1 MADVRALLKAKTKE
15 RAPQIQ
21 HPYAAYNA
29 SGQLRCSLCATP
41 IKFNNPAAWKTHL
54 ESKSHKQMVER
65 EKSSAKGK
73 RKAEE
78 EMEVDSDGGSKK
90 RRVSPDAQERSK
102 SPSAGPSGFPAD
114 FFSDP
119 SRAPPELGMEDD
131 EEESAAKPSRPTAG
145 PSVDSE
151 FEAFERAIAAASAK
165 RAPTASQDIFARATV
180 FAEAELV
187 DVDAIQANGFPP
199 EVSST
204 DGPSKAG
211 GAAPPAEEEEET
223 EAQKARRK
231 ELEEK
236 ELIMDRIIEE
246 ERAQEEADDKV
257 RSLKARLEAIKK
269 QRELKKK
276 ATSESSMKS

>member
-1 MADVRALLKAKTKE
+1 MD
-15 RAPQIQ
+15 
-21 HPYAAYNA
+21 
-29 SGQLRCSLCATP
+29 
-41 IKFNNPAAWKTHL
+41 
-54 ESKSHKQMVER
+54 
-65 EKSSAKGK
+65 
-73 RKAEE
+73 
-78 EMEVDSDGGSKK
+78 
-90 RRVSPDAQERSK
+90 
-102 SPSAGPSGFPAD
+102 
-114 FFSDP
+114 
-119 SRAPPELGMEDD
+119 DD
-131 EEESAAKPSRPTAG
+131 EDESAAQSSRPTAG

-204 DGPSKAG
+204 DGPSTAG
-211 GAAPPAEEEEET
+211 AAAPPVEEEEET

-246 ERAQEEADDKV
+246 ERAQEEAEDKV